1 MSNLL
6 SSSLSLSEQAP
17 CSISSL
23 VDLALFSDDAR
34 KASQAASAALDTAT
48 RGAFNAA
55 AAAALSHMRQGAGY
69 DDALAL
75 VAASLSREAYDAVM
89 IHASGLDDLQAYVR
103 KAQKLSSRV
112 MACAVA
118 VVAASLENVTASV
131 KGEPVPVSSLK
142 INSLEKIAAH
152 VRKGFTLSSLPSLV
166 GHMARLETV
175 GAVVVTAEESE
186 LDKANARIAE
196 LEALVADYRASL
208 DSLMHG
214 NSVVTVGNTSRR
226 RGKAKTELAAAV
238 AEAA

>member
-6 SSSLSLSEQAP
+6 SSSLSLSEQTP

-34 KASQAASAALDTAT
+34 KASQAASAALDSAT
-48 RGAFNAA
+48 RGAFNNAA
-55 AAAALSHMRQGAGY
+55 AAVLSHMGQGAGY

-75 VAASLSREAYDAVM
+75 VAASLSREAFDAVM
-89 IHASGLDDLQAYVR
+89 LHAADIADLSAFIR

-131 KGEPVPVSSLK
+131 KGEPVPVAALK
-142 INSLEKIAAH
+142 INTLERIAAH
-152 VRKGFTLSSLPSLV
+152 VRKGFTLASLPSLV
-166 GHMARLETV
+166 GHTARLETV

-186 LDKANARIAE
+186 LDKANSRIAE

-214 NSVVTVGNTSRR
+214 NSVVSVGNTSRR
-226 RGKAKTELAAAV
+226 RGKAQTSLVPAV